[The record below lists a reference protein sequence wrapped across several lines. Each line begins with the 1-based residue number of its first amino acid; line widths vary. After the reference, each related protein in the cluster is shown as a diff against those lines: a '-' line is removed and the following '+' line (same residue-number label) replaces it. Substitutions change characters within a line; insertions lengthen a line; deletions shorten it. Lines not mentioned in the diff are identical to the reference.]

1 MKKSWLSLPVL
12 LAGLSGPAYSQSMPD
27 WKSYMQTH
35 DLKDI
40 VSSLEVAAWLGKKI
54 DTSRIGVANGV
65 APLDANAKMS
75 AAVSGDVSQA
85 FVVSGLSS
93 SVPRTIAS
101 RVNDVVNVR
110 DFGAELDGA
119 HDTSDQTA
127 IDAAFSA
134 TNNSD
139 VVIPVQGG
147 LTWPSTTY
155 IPTSSAPVRVVVN
168 GRLVDNPKSYVN
180 VSLNN
185 ITDWV
190 TDFGGS
196 RPVFSSQAF
205 NTSNA
210 FAFSRYERDGQG
222 YRLNTGF
229 YNINDNATDYSSV
242 SSDVIHP
249 GLFIYGAST
258 SRSRGGQDGITQTYN
273 SGGLRGFDSPE
284 VAYHTTYNAYGT
296 NWSWVL
302 NPVLNEFNG
311 WNCGSDDWGG
321 TSSTTGEC
329 TRVMSEWD
337 LDVSSPE
344 RPESYYN
351 PQFGSHSY
359 INLGGWVMPNRV
371 WQASTIISNHQLI
384 DVVNS
389 ADSKTYLY
397 EAETAGT
404 TGKTVPAFAFNK
416 TTDITD
422 GTVKWMFKGLK
433 HAQISKGIS
442 IGSQNS
448 GLEFG
453 TFLETEAS
461 AYFYNAIM
469 DFSLANWTNTDTR
482 THAWVRTPPNS
493 WWDMSADGSAAGQ
506 NNHRLGMS
514 TAYSNHLSYQVQ
526 GVEKLAVDDNGV
538 ATFAGGMRL
547 GASTEPVLATRKQ
560 IMQSNG
566 SNNIG
571 VTWDGH
577 NFAINV
583 DGTDEGY
590 LLHSKTLNEFT
601 YTVVAVPASSTSA
614 CAKNNT
620 AYDTK
625 YFYVCASTNQWI
637 RFPKDT
643 TSW

>member
-1 MKKSWLSLPVL
+1 MADGSVQQTDANQQNGYAKLDGSGHVTVPVTGSVAAAPANAAGDTVSSIADTAKSAATTASSAVQTNGGDASKT
-12 LAGLSGPAYSQSMPD
+12 LAG
-27 WKSYMQTH
+27 
-35 DLKDI
+35 
-40 VSSLEVAAWLGKKI
+40 
-54 DTSRIGVANGV
+54 
-65 APLDANAKMS
+65 
-75 AAVSGDVSQA
+75 
-85 FVVSGLSS
+85 SGLSS

-110 DFGAELDGA
+110 DFGAVLDGA
-119 HDTSDQTA
+119 HAASDQAA

-134 TNNSD
+134 TDNSD
-139 VVIPVQGG
+139 VVIPAQGG
-147 LTWPSTTY
+147 LTWPSNTY
-155 IPTSSAPVRVVVN
+155 IPASSAPVRVMVN
-168 GRLVDNPKSYVN
+168 GRLANNPRSYVN
-180 VSLNN
+180 VSVNHSA
-185 ITDWV
+185 DWV

-210 FAFSRYERDGQG
+210 FAFSRYEQDGQG

-249 GLFIYGAST
+249 GLFVYSAST
-258 SRSRGGQDGITQTYN
+258 ARSRGGQDGITQTYN
-273 SGGLRGFDSPE
+273 SGGLRGYDSPE
-284 VAYHTTYNAYGT
+284 VAYHVTYNAYGT
-296 NWSWVL
+296 NWGWVQ

-311 WNCGSDDWGG
+311 WNCGSDDWSG
-321 TSSTTGEC
+321 TTSTVGAC
-329 TRVMSEWD
+329 IRAMSEWD
-337 LDVSSPE
+337 LDISSPE

-359 INLGGWVMPNRV
+359 INLGGWAMPNLT
-371 WQASTIISNHQLI
+371 WSAGASISAHQLI

-389 ADSKTYLY
+389 ADSKTYIY
-397 EAETAGT
+397 EAEATGT
-404 TGKTVPAFAFNK
+404 TGTTVPAFAFNE
-416 TTDITD
+416 TADITD
-422 GTVKWMFKGLK
+422 GTVTWRFKGLK
-433 HAQISKGIS
+433 RVQISKGIG
-442 IGSQNS
+442 IGSQK
-448 GLEFG
+448 GELEFG

-461 AYFYNAIM
+461 SYFYNAIM

-482 THAWVRTPPNS
+482 THAWVRTPANS
-493 WWDMSADGSAAGQ
+493 WWDMSADGTAAGQ
-506 NNHRLGMS
+506 NNHRLGIS
-514 TAYSNHLSYQVQ
+514 TAYGNHLSYQVQ
-526 GVEKLAVDDNGV
+526 GIEKLTVDDNGV
-538 ATFAGGMRL
+538 ATFAGGVRL

-560 IMQSNG
+560 IVQSNG

-571 VTWDGH
+571 VTWDG
-577 NFAINV
+577 NDFAINV

-620 AYDTK
+620 AYDTN
-625 YFYVCASTNQWI
+625 YFYVCAATNQWI

-643 TSW
+643 ANW